1 MYTLIGMCKLITLIF
16 IYTYTV
22 YIKQKSCLEQNSMEI
37 INNAG
42 LSIILNGKSS
52 VQLKELV
59 EVELEDKTFLRT
71 YNSLL

>member
-1 MYTLIGMCKLITLIF
+1 
-16 IYTYTV
+16 
-22 YIKQKSCLEQNSMEI
+22 MEI
-37 INNAG
+37 RNKAR
-42 LSIILNGKSS
+42 LSIILNGKIS